1 MPFNSFEFLFGFLPL
16 TLLAVYAAT
25 LTLKARS
32 VVFILIIASF
42 IFYAHSSVW
51 YLVLF
56 IALMVFN
63 YACAVLIASPAT
75 PIRFRRLLLIGGC
88 TANVLVLAYFKY
100 RGFVAA
106 NLNQVFGT
114 EFKLENFLIPLGISF
129 FIFQKIAFLFDAYE
143 GKIKKFDFPDYLLFV
158 SFFPQLI
165 AGPIVHYGDM
175 QPQFD
180 RAPWAEVRA
189 PHFVAA
195 ISFIVIGLFK
205 KVVIADNLAQ
215 YADKVF
221 NAAAAGTTPAFF
233 DAWIGVLAFTFQIY
247 FDFSG
252 YSDMAIGLA
261 ALFGV
266 KLPWNFDSP
275 YKSLSIIEFWRRWHI
290 TLSRFLR
297 DYLYIP
303 LGGNRNGHVRQYVNL
318 IITMTLGGLWHGA
331 AWTFVA
337 WGLFHGA
344 LLGINHLWRE
354 ASPRLRLSRLYNSRA
369 AIVLSW
375 ALTFIPVV
383 FAWCLFRAPTFAAAT
398 KVAGAMAYVGAA
410 GSPSFGGV
418 ELVVI
423 CASLAWVV
431 WLPNSQEVVDWI
443 LRTPAVPLKLV
454 GAVQGLAFVSALYFM
469 MVQQYEK
476 FIYFMF

>member
-16 TLLAVYAAT
+16 TLVAVYAAT

-42 IFYAHSSVW
+42 VFYAHSSVW
-51 YLVLF
+51 YLLLF
-56 IALMVFN
+56 IVLMVFN
-63 YACAVLIASPAT
+63 YACAVFIASPAT
-75 PIRFRRLLLIGGC
+75 PVRARRLLLIGGC
-88 TANVLVLAYFKY
+88 TANVLILAYFKY

-106 NLNQVFGT
+106 NLNQAFGT
-114 EFKLENFLIPLGISF
+114 EFKIESFLIPLGISF

-180 RAPWAEVRA
+180 RTPWADIRA

-195 ISFIVIGLFK
+195 ISFIVIGMFK
-205 KVVIADNLAQ
+205 KTVIADNLAP
-215 YADKVF
+215 YADRIF
-221 NAAAAGTTPAFF
+221 NEAAFKTTPAFF
-233 DAWIGVLAFTFQIY
+233 DAWIGALAFTFQIY

-266 KLPWNFDSP
+266 RLPFNFASP
-275 YKSLSIIEFWRRWHI
+275 YKSPSIIEFWRRWHI

-303 LGGNRNGHVRQYVNL
+303 LGGNRKGHVRQYLNL

-344 LLGINHLWRE
+344 LLGINHVWRQ
-354 ASPRLRLSRLYNSRA
+354 ASVRLQPSPFYNGRA
-369 AIVLSW
+369 MVALSW
-375 ALTFIPVV
+375 TLTFIPVV
-383 FAWCLFRAPTFAAAT
+383 FAW
-398 KVAGAMAYVGAA
+398 
-410 GSPSFGGV
+410 
-418 ELVVI
+418 
-423 CASLAWVV
+423 
-431 WLPNSQEVVDWI
+431 
-443 LRTPAVPLKLV
+443 
-454 GAVQGLAFVSALYFM
+454 
-469 MVQQYEK
+469 
-476 FIYFMF
+476 